1 MSQRGPESGAL
12 KRELKVTDA
21 AAFSVGLIG
30 PVGVM
35 ALLGAGAAGI
45 LGGGATWAF
54 VFALVAVALVAY
66 GFVKLS
72 RHISHTGSVYAT
84 VGLTLG
90 ARAGFIAGWCLFFAY
105 VTIGAG
111 SGIEIGLFVNQLFSD
126 LGLAFQPDWIWI
138 TIVALVLVV
147 ILGRREVHVITR
159 VLLYAELIGALFVT
173 ILNVV
178 ILVRVGTGNAPGEQ
192 TMSWKFLSLPEGTDV
207 GVIAAAAV
215 FGFLAFA
222 GFEGAATLG
231 EETSNPK
238 RDIPRA
244 LKIAI
249 AVVGAFYLLS
259 IVAQSIGYGLDPA
272 GVKAFGA
279 SSAPYGDLARAFV
292 GPWLADVLTLA
303 ACISLFAIFVGT
315 LSGATRVLFA
325 LSRDTGLSKP
335 LARVS
340 RQGSPTNALWVVAVL
355 ALVVIVVLRLTGAA
369 VLDATFWSLTL
380 GTIALL
386 VAYVL
391 ATVGAIRFLFYRGR
405 TDTPKWQIVVPFV
418 ALVLVLYTIYRNAVG
433 LEAPYSWFPFMVA
446 GWIVIGLVLSLRRG
460 LTESVARNLK
470 ASNAEPGADTDPSAD
485 AALGRRPAAAGVGD
499 SDGAG
504 NA

>member
-1 MSQRGPESGAL
+1 MENDHPTIETTGL

-35 ALLGAGAAGI
+35 ALLGAGAASI

-54 VFALVAVALVAY
+54 IFALIAVAFVAY

-90 ARAGFIAGWCLFFAY
+90 PRAGFLAGWSLFLAY

-111 SGIEIGLFVNQLFSD
+111 SGIEIGLFVTQLFKD
-126 LGLAFQPDWIWI
+126 LNIPFQPDWIWI
-138 TIVALVLVV
+138 TIVALALVV
-147 ILGRREVHVITR
+147 ILGRREVHIITR
-159 VLLYAELIGALFVT
+159 LLLFAELIGALFV
-173 ILNVV
+173 IVLDIV
-178 ILVRVGTGNAPGEQ
+178 IFVRVGTGSAPSGQ
-192 TMSWKFLSLPEGTDV
+192 TFSWKFLALPAGTDI

-244 LKIAI
+244 IKIAI
-249 AVVGAFYLLS
+249 IVVGAFYLVS
-259 IVAQSIGYGLDPA
+259 IIAQSLGYGLDA
-272 GVKAFGA
+272 KGIKTFGA
-279 SSAPYGDLARAFV
+279 SSAPYGDLAGAYV
-292 GPWLADVLTLA
+292 GQWLADILTLA
-303 ACISLFAIFVGT
+303 ATVSLFAIFVGT
-315 LSGATRVLFA
+315 LSGAARVLFA
-325 LSRDTGLSKP
+325 LARDSGSQTPLSK
-335 LARVS
+335 VS
-340 RQGSPTNALWVVAVL
+340 RHGSPTVALTVVAVL
-355 ALVVIVVLRLTGAA
+355 ALVVIVIERLTGAA
-369 VLDATFWSLTL
+369 VLDATFWALTI

-391 ATVGAIRFLFYRGR
+391 ATIGAIRFLFFGKVGS
-405 TDTPKWQIVVPFV
+405 TPKWQIVVPIL
-418 ALVLVLYTIYRNAVG
+418 ALVLVIYTLYKNAVG
-433 LEAPYSWFPFMVA
+433 LNSPYSWFPYMVA
-446 GWIVIGLVLSLRRG
+446 AWLVIGVAISFRKG
-460 LTESVARNLK
+460 LTDSVARNL
-470 ASNAEPGADTDPSAD
+470 
-485 AALGRRPAAAGVGD
+485 AAMNTPVETARETVSKP
-499 SDGAG
+499 
-504 NA
+504 

>member
-1 MSQRGPESGAL
+1 MATPPVSKPQGTL
-12 KRELKVTDA
+12 KRELKVADA

-35 ALLGAGAAGI
+35 ALLGAGAASI

-54 VFALVAVALVAY
+54 IFALIAVALVAY

-90 ARAGFIAGWCLFFAY
+90 ARAGFLAGWALFLGY

-111 SGIEIGLFVNQLFSD
+111 SGIEIGLFVTQLLKD
-126 LGLAFQPDWIWI
+126 LGFSVDPDWIWV
-138 TIVALVLVV
+138 TIVALALVL

-159 VLLYAELIGALFVT
+159 ILLFAELIGAVFVV
-173 ILNVV
+173 ILDVV
-178 ILVRVGTGNAPGEQ
+178 ILVRVSTGNAPGGQ
-192 TMSWKFLSLPEGTDV
+192 TMSWKFLELPAGTDI
-207 GVIAAAAV
+207 GIIAGAAV

-249 AVVGAFYLLS
+249 IVVGAFYLLS
-259 IVAQSIGYGLDPA
+259 IVAQSLGYGLDAA
-272 GVKAFGA
+272 GVKKFGA
-279 SSAPYGDLARAFV
+279 SSAPYGELAGAYV
-292 GPWLADVLTLA
+292 GNWLADILTLA
-303 ACISLFAIFVGT
+303 ATVSLFAIFIGT
-315 LSGATRVLFA
+315 LSGASRVLFA
-325 LSRDTGLSKP
+325 LARDTGSNSR
-335 LARVS
+335 LATVNKN
-340 RQGSPTNALWVVAVL
+340 GSPTVALTVVAVMVL
-355 ALVVIVVLRLTGAA
+355 IVLIIERLTNAA
-369 VLDATFWSLTL
+369 VLDATYWALTI

-391 ATVGAIRFLFYRGR
+391 ATVGAIRFLFFGKRAS
-405 TDTPKWQIVVPFV
+405 TPKWQIVIPILGV
-418 ALVLVLYTIYRNAVG
+418 ALVLYTLYKNAVG
-433 LEAPYSWFPFMVA
+433 LDAPYSWFPY
-446 GWIVIGLVLSLRRG
+446 IVGVWLLIGLGISFRRG
-460 LTESVARNLK
+460 LTANIATNLEK
-470 ASNAEPGADTDPSAD
+470 LNTTTEDSTAD
-485 AALGRRPAAAGVGD
+485 PAKG
-499 SDGAG
+499 SEI
-504 NA
+504 